1 MSRGT
6 KEDDSVTAYPDQ
18 RVVVAYFLTNR
29 MEAQSLQKSK

>member
-6 KEDDSVTAYPDQ
+6 KEDDNVTAYPQ
-18 RVVVAYFLTNR
+18 RVVVAYFLTYR